1 MSIVGDSREWTT
13 GVSVPSWAG
22 TGCAPASLD
31 GGSLVDNMRFNSSQF
46 HSMADLSLAE
56 RGVAARMPM
65 IRSSA
70 GNCSSGSRG
79 SGSGPPLPAGTLPA
93 VEKVGPRRRAHA
105 DARVRRWQ
113 MRGPRD
119 AEGGFAA
126 TNAR

>member
-1 MSIVGDSREWTT
+1 MSLVSDSREWTT

-22 TGCAPASLD
+22 AGCAPASLD
-31 GGSLVDNMRFNSSQF
+31 GGSLVDNLRFKDSPF
-46 HSMADLSLAE
+46 HSMADLTLVE

-65 IRSSA
+65 IRTSA
-70 GNCSSGSRG
+70 SNDYGRGSSSGA
-79 SGSGPPLPAGTLPA
+79 LLLAGTLPA

-113 MRGPRD
+113 ARGPRD

-126 TNAR
+126 NNAL